1 MKLAL
6 DDFYDKFNQSLILH
20 IRDSQGEPIQAA
32 LEAMDLINTQE
43 VQAILGP
50 RTWEETSLVAEVGSQ
65 NQIPTL
71 SFADTTPQ
79 WAAERWPFLLQASPN
94 QFKQMNAI
102 AAIVQSWEWRRLT
115 VIYEDRDSSAT
126 RVLPHLS
133 NALQLEK
140 LKEGQG
146 RVFVVHLSFG
156 LAERLFEMAKREN
169 MMGKDYVWITTD
181 PITNLVHAMN
191 ASTIS
196 KMEGILGVKSY
207 FPETGDRFLDFRH
220 RFYDRFSLE
229 HPEEDNHEP
238 DIFAAQAY
246 DAAWTM
252 AIAMRES
259 NQGGQLLLEKVVL
272 SDFNGLSGK
281 VEFIDNKLVP
291 VNIFQIVNV
300 VGRSYRELGFWSD
313 GQGFSVN
320 LNENATYNSSMK
332 ALGRV
337 FWPGGPWNTPRG
349 WTLPLSANPLRIGVP
364 VQTSFKEY
372 VNVEYDPLEDNTS
385 YTGFAIDVFKETLEQ
400 LPFYLPYNFYQF
412 NGRYNDLVEQIHLK
426 NFDAVVGDVTI
437 VSGRYQHAE
446 FTHPYTESGLV
457 MIVPVISKTSNRAW
471 LFMKPFTM
479 AMWLLIGAIN
489 VYNGFVIWLLERN
502 NCPELKGSVINQ
514 MGMLIW
520 LAFNTLFS
528 INGQRL
534 HSNLSRMAMVVWL
547 FVALVIM
554 QTYTANLT
562 SMLTAQHLG
571 PTVTDIETLKNSNA
585 KIGHCS
591 GSFLSNYLVDVLDFN
606 RDNIRTFN
614 STEDYADALQNR
626 EIAAAF
632 LEVPLANLFLAKYC
646 KGFTMAGP
654 TYKVGGLGFAF
665 PRGSPLLPSI
675 TEALLKVSE
684 SGRLRELENNMIASA
699 KCQDVETDK
708 ETPSL
713 SPNSFLVLFIMSGTS
728 RHINSCSSSIHSACG

>member
-1 MKLAL
+1 MDKLPPLCSILVLVFIFTHKATVNGSSNTTGNDKIIGVTGVIVDNSSRIGKEQSVAMKLAL

-32 LEAMDLINTQE
+32 LEAMDLINRQE

-50 RTWEETSLVAEVGSQ
+50 RTWEETSLVAE
-65 NQIPTL
+65 
-71 SFADTTPQ
+71 
-79 WAAERWPFLLQASPN
+79 LLLFSLGN
-94 QFKQMNAI
+94 GGESLLYTK
-102 AAIVQSWEWRRLT
+102 T
-115 VIYEDRDSSAT
+115 DSSAT

-133 NALQLEK
+133 NALREVGVEISQLLALPPFASSLLSRELEK

-146 RVFVVHLSFG
+146 RVFVVHLSLG
-156 LAERLFEMAKREN
+156 LAERLFEMAKREK
-169 MMGKDYVWITTD
+169 MMGNDYVWITTD
-181 PITNLVHAMN
+181 PITSLVHAMN

-207 FPETGDRFLDFRH
+207 FPETGDRFLDFHH
-220 RFYDRFSLE
+220 RFYDRFSSE
-229 HPEEDNHEP
+229 HPKEDNHEP

-252 AIAMRES
+252 ALAMRES
-259 NQGGQLLLEKVVL
+259 NKGGQLLLEKVVL
-272 SDFNGLSGK
+272 SDFNGIGGK

-502 NCPELKGSVINQ
+502 NCPN
-514 MGMLIW
+514 
-520 LAFNTLFS
+520 
-528 INGQRL
+528 
-534 HSNLSRMAMVVWL
+534 
-547 FVALVIM
+547 
-554 QTYTANLT
+554 
-562 SMLTAQHLG
+562 
-571 PTVTDIETLKNSNA
+571 
-585 KIGHCS
+585 
-591 GSFLSNYLVDVLDFN
+591 
-606 RDNIRTFN
+606 
-614 STEDYADALQNR
+614 
-626 EIAAAF
+626 
-632 LEVPLANLFLAKYC
+632 
-646 KGFTMAGP
+646 
-654 TYKVGGLGFAF
+654 
-665 PRGSPLLPSI
+665 
-675 TEALLKVSE
+675 
-684 SGRLRELENNMIASA
+684 
-699 KCQDVETDK
+699 
-708 ETPSL
+708 
-713 SPNSFLVLFIMSGTS
+713 
-728 RHINSCSSSIHSACG
+728 